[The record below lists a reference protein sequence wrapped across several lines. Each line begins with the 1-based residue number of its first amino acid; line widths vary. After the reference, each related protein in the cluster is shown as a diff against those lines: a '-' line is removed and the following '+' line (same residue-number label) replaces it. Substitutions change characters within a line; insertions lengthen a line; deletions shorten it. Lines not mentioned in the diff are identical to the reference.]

1 MRTYA
6 VLTAGFRL
14 AAVVSGTEAG
24 PPLLPRN
31 GMHVASLPANGA
43 GSFKWMDA
51 GSRQSKLDRK
61 AAAQSCEALRSSSPQ
76 RLVLMAWQPCRWH
89 RRR

>member
-24 PPLLPRN
+24 PPLL
-31 GMHVASLPANGA
+31 A
-43 GSFKWMDA
+43 
-51 GSRQSKLDRK
+51 
-61 AAAQSCEALRSSSPQ
+61 EAVEELG
-76 RLVLMAWQPCRWH
+76 
-89 RRR
+89 